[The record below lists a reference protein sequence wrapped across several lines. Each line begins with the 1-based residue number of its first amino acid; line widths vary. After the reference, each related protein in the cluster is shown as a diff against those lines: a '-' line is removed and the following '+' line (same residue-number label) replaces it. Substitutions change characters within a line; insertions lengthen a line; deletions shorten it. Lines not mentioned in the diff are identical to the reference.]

1 MANQEATPS
10 PAGAPGAEGAPAP
23 SKIAALLPVIL
34 VIVLAPVMSWAVA
47 QFVILPQFEKKMNAV
62 MASSGEGGE
71 PHMDAHA
78 AEAPAEGGHGGGHGE
93 KGEAAGPSN
102 SYEFTNVVVNLAG
115 TMGTRYL
122 KTTFLV
128 TGKDVRLREFFN
140 REKVRMVDVTINV
153 LSSLSLADLEE
164 AGAKN
169 IIRQKLVDAYNQAF
183 GKKIAEQ
190 VYFSEFVVQ

>member
-10 PAGAPGAEGAPAP
+10 PAGAPGAEGAAPP
-23 SKIAALLPVIL
+23 SKMGALLPVIL
-34 VIVLAPVMSWAVA
+34 IVVLAPVMSWAVA
-47 QFVILPQFEKKMNAV
+47 QFVIIPQFEKKMNAV
-62 MASSGEGGE
+62 MASSGEHGDPVG
-71 PHMDAHA
+71 MHA
-78 AEAPAEGGHGGGHGE
+78 EAAPAEGGHGGGHGE
-93 KGEAAGPSN
+93 KGEAAGPAN